1 MLAYCLSIQRGI
13 AVRLHKTVFFK
24 TLPRDRFPAG
34 MIRNRIPYR

>member
-24 TLPRDRFPAG
+24 LFLVIDLRPV
-34 MIRNRIPYR
+34 